1 MKVKISYIE
10 PEKTE
15 RAELY
20 VVRGHQSLETLV
32 QVIEKESYKEKVL
45 YVTDK
50 DEKYQISFTHI
61 FFIESIGE
69 KILVHTEK
77 KVFQCKKRLYELEK
91 ELPEYFSR
99 ISKSVILNLR
109 QVEYYRPQLNG
120 IMKANLYNREE
131 VYISRKYLREI
142 RSKIGG

>member
-10 PEKTE
+10 PNKTE
-15 RAELY
+15 KAELY
-20 VVRGHQSLETLV
+20 VVRGHKSLEALV
-32 QVIEKESYKEKVL
+32 KVIEEETYKEKVL

-50 DEKYQISFTHI
+50 EETYQMSCAHI
-61 FFIESIGE
+61 FFIESVGE

-77 KVFQCKKRLYELEK
+77 KVFRCRKRLYELEN

-120 IMKANLYNREE
+120 IMKASLYNKEE

-142 RSKIGG
+142 RAKIGG